1 MMELHQPG
9 FWAAVGEII
18 LINILLSGDNA
29 VVIALACHTLP
40 ARQRKWGIILGAT
53 PAAVLLIGFAVVIAY
68 LMTIPYL
75 RLVGGAILLW
85 IAIDLLREEEEAKA
99 HLRQCTSLWTAV
111 RIIVVADVIMSLD
124 NVLAV
129 AAVAKGS
136 MPLLVIGLAIS
147 VPLVI
152 FGSAVLLKVMDRFP
166 MLVIAGGMLIG
177 YVAGD
182 VAVGDPAVGRW
193 IGAFADTAEIVVPL
207 ACAALVLPVAH
218 LVTRWAARRR
228 KAEGRI

>member
-1 MMELHQPG
+1 MVDATFLARL
-9 FWAAVGEII
+9 FEIVW
-18 LINILLSGDNA
+18 INILLSGDNA

-40 ARQRKWGIILGAT
+40 PRQRKWGVILGAT
-53 PAAVLLIGFAVVIAY
+53 PAALLLVGFAVVVTF

-75 RLVGGAILLW
+75 RLVGGAMLLW
-85 IAIDLLREEEEAKA
+85 IAIDLLREEEEEQA
-99 HLRQCTSLWTAV
+99 HLRESTSLWTAV

-129 AAVAKGS
+129 AAAAKGS
-136 MPLLVIGLAIS
+136 MPLLVIGLAVS

-166 MLVIAGGMLIG
+166 VLVIAGGMLIG

-182 VAVGDPAVGRW
+182 VAIGDPAVGPW
-193 IGAFADTAEIVVPL
+193 IGGFADTLEIVIPL
-207 ACAALVLPVAH
+207 ACAALVVPAAH
-218 LVTRWAARRR
+218 LLTRWAARRR
-228 KAEGRI
+228 KAEGQT